1 MAHGEHVRA
10 LIRGQGQLWPLAVNA
25 VQGIE
30 ITTEWGRPP
39 YLLVGSGTS
48 YYLAQAAAEV
58 AWRLRIE
65 AVAASA
71 GDVVLEPERW
81 LGTPGG
87 VIVISRSGETSEAL
101 WALKAAKEFGRRA
114 VALVCNPH
122 TSAELVADRTLC
134 LDGADDAT
142 VVMIRSFTTM
152 LTSLQAAWAKLAGRE
167 REAAAPLAEAMFP
180 LLEAADRT
188 WQAFTDGCRRVYILG
203 AGIRQG
209 IALEGALKIQEMS
222 GVAAFVFSPLE
233 FRHGPRGSV
242 TEDDAV
248 VVLGQEKW
256 AADEW
261 RVLTDMAGQTSRL
274 AAIARPG
281 WFLASSP
288 AVGRIELPASVP
300 DLWLGPLAVI
310 PLQWLAWRLAM
321 EHGADPDAPRN
332 LTKVVEINRG

>member
-1 MAHGEHVRA
+1 MTRGEHVRA

-25 VQGIE
+25 IQNLE
-30 ITTEWGRPP
+30 ITAEWGSPP

-48 YYLAQAAAEV
+48 YYLAQAAAEI
-58 AWRLRIE
+58 ALRLGLE
-65 AVAASA
+65 AGATSAS
-71 GDVVLEPERW
+71 DVVLEPERW
-81 LGTPGG
+81 LNTPGT

-101 WALKAAKEFGRRA
+101 WALKTVKEFGRRA
-114 VALVCNPH
+114 VALVCNPR
-122 TSAELVADRTLC
+122 TSAERVADHTLC

-142 VVMIRSFTTM
+142 VVMIQSFTTM
-152 LTSLQAAWAKLAGRE
+152 LSALQATWAKLVGRDP
-167 REAAAPLAEAMFP
+167 EAAVPPAGAIVP
-180 LLEAADRT
+180 LLEAADSAWKT
-188 WQAFTDGCRRVYILG
+188 FTDGCRRVYILG

-209 IALEGALKIQEMS
+209 VALEGALKIQEMS

-242 TEDDAV
+242 TADDAV
-248 VVLGQEKW
+248 IVLGQEKW

-261 RVLTDMAGQTSRL
+261 RVLADMAGQTRRL
-274 AAIARPG
+274 AAIARPA
-281 WFLASSP
+281 WFLAGDP

-332 LTKVVEINRG
+332 LTKVVEISRG